1 MGWLQTIFFLSGA
14 AGLAYEVV
22 WARLLADILGSTA
35 LSMTVVFSVF
45 LVALAV
51 GAAVFGRRR
60 VEGRAALRVYG
71 GLEVAVGIS
80 AVLATAILTLCA
92 AQLATASPG
101 PEHFGATLFYGT
113 LVAVLIIGL
122 PTGLMGGT
130 LPMVVAAV
138 RGSALP
144 HDAVARLYGWNTLG
158 AAFGTM
164 STGFVL
170 IWQLGLLR
178 TLAIAVAIN
187 LGVGAAVLMG
197 FVKPAGAHASAEVE
211 PTVTEAVREKISLGG
226 LWLSLAFLSGFAV
239 LAYEILWGRLAKF
252 LLGDRTLAISALLFS
267 FITALG
273 AASLLVGVAGKR
285 IGGRARSDERI
296 VLGVIGSAFLAGS
309 ALHLLLLPLADA
321 TLHGGGLTAVP
332 GLSGPFF
339 ARIASL
345 WILILPPVLV
355 LGVVFPLLAW
365 GASAIDARPAR
376 VIGNLYFANTLGAA
390 LGAAVA
396 SLLLGRITG
405 TYGGFLVVTA
415 LVVLVGAALLA
426 QAGGRA
432 RFAAPVAVLIL
443 AGLALRAPLD
453 LVQLR
458 PDESLID
465 WQEDEYG
472 VQLLAETHLG
482 YVRVRN
488 NRLSLVFDL
497 GDSQTTHA
505 QQMAAHWSVLLARSA
520 QSVLNLGT
528 GYGITAGTY
537 TLYPSVESIR
547 TVEILP
553 FLVDR
558 QSNFSAFNF
567 GYMHDE
573 RVSLVQGDGRHDL
586 AASSQRYDIISTNV
600 LDPYLP
606 GSSSLYTVEFW
617 ELVAERLNPGGVFTQ
632 LFWGEDLGLLVKGL
646 NRVFPTV
653 LYFPAYGD
661 TSYNL
666 VAFREPVQ
674 PDALVV
680 ALDRLSPAAAREI
693 ARVEGGEVERVL
705 SRLLEQSWRHRTRL
719 NALAERTPGPLHT
732 DDRPVLEYRWA
743 HDVDGV
749 FFLDSPLAQP

>member
-178 TLAIAVAIN
+178 
-187 LGVGAAVLMG
+187 
-197 FVKPAGAHASAEVE
+197 
-211 PTVTEAVREKISLGG
+211 G
-226 LWLSLAFLSGFAV
+226 LWLSLAFLSGFSV

-285 IGGRARSDERI
+285 IGGRVRSDERI
-296 VLGVIGSAFLAGS
+296 VLAAIGCAFLAGS

-339 ARIASL
+339 GRIASL
-345 WILILPPVLV
+345 WILILPPLLV

-390 LGAAVA
+390 LGAVLA
-396 SLLLGRITG
+396 SFLLGRITG

-426 QAGGRA
+426 QTGGRA
-432 RFAAPVAVLIL
+432 RVAAPVAVLIL

-465 WQEDEYG
+465 SQEDEYG

-558 QSNFSAFNF
+558 QASFSDYNF
-567 GYMHDE
+567 GYVHDE

-606 GSSSLYTVEFW
+606 GSSSLYTVDFW
-617 ELVAERLNPGGVFTQ
+617 ELAAQRLKPGGVFTQ
-632 LFWGEDLGLLVKGL
+632 LFWGEDLGLLVKGI

-653 LYFPAYGD
+653 LYFPAYGN

-680 ALDRLSPAAAREI
+680 AFDRLSPAAAREI

-705 SRLLEQSWRHRTRL
+705 SGLLAQSWQHRTRL
-719 NALAERTPGPLHT
+719 NALAERTPGPIHT

-743 HDVDGV
+743 HGVDGV
-749 FFLDSPLAQP
+749 FFLDSPLVQP